1 MNYSKYI
8 SILLSVLFIS
18 FGCKDNNVEDIGL
31 RNGSGATGDVKL
43 VCTQFKTYFY
53 AQADFL
59 DSNTIYSI
67 EYPEVISTAEIRPYK
82 SNVAASIDG
91 NKLKFK
97 IPQPGHYVAY
107 VNNKKVILFIE
118 KPEIIPSGSNVRNIV
133 SNYNCDTTGVSNET
147 TKIQAAI
154 NDVAGTDD
162 VLYFPPGKY
171 KTSQI
176 RIINK
181 NSVNIYL
188 ARGARI
194 VADTTDLVSYSTDN
208 VFGAPAT
215 SSIVGKTKWTA
226 SRTFILIDQSQDI
239 NIKGYGMIDGQG
251 RAARRNATVLN
262 GSESRGR
269 YRNFLITRS
278 DNVLL
283 ENIISA
289 DPGVWNTHILKSEN
303 VTCDNVKLINELDYA
318 PIAGDIN
325 NINHDNVN
333 TDGFDI
339 DASQNVLVRNCF
351 AYCSDDNVAV
361 KTSEYSG
368 LLGNLDGVVVQNC
381 VFITQKSSLKVGTET
396 GASEM
401 KNINFKNN
409 DVLEADRAISVYCYD
424 GAHIEAR
431 YENNRIESN
440 YPDAKKALVHIS
452 VKPRVAGES
461 LIGSCNIDIIDTEAR
476 VNFPQKSIVEYQTN
490 QATGDGVKVKFR
502 NFSVAG
508 VKITSTNNT
517 IFRYS
522 GPVDVSFE

>member
-1 MNYSKYI
+1 MNHGKYI
-8 SILLSVLFIS
+8 SILLSVIFLS
-18 FGCKDNNVEDIGL
+18 FGCKDSNVEDVGL
-31 RNGSGATGDVKL
+31 RNGSSDSTDVEL
-43 VCTQFKTYFY
+43 VYTQYKTYSY
-53 AQADFL
+53 VQADFL
-59 DSNTIYSI
+59 DSNTVYSI
-67 EYPEVISTAEIRPYK
+67 EYPEIISSAEIRPYK
-82 SNVAASIDG
+82 SNVAVSVDG

-97 IPQPGHYVAY
+97 IPQAGHYVAY
-107 VNNKKVILFIE
+107 INNKKVILFME
-118 KPEIIPSGSNVRNIV
+118 TTETIPSGSNVRNIV
-133 SNYNCDTTGVSNET
+133 ANYNCDTTGITNET
-147 TKIQAAI
+147 VKIQTAI
-154 NDVAGTDD
+154 NDVAGTGD

-171 KTSQI
+171 KASQI
-176 RIINK
+176 KIINK
-181 NSVNIYL
+181 NNVNIYL

-194 VADTTDLVSYSTDN
+194 MADTTDLASYSTDN
-208 VFGAPAT
+208 VFGAPGT

-226 SRTFILIDQSQDI
+226 ARTFILIDQSQDVS
-239 NIKGYGMIDGQG
+239 IKGYGMIDGQG
-251 RAARRNATVLN
+251 RSARRNATVVN

-303 VTCDNVKLINELDYA
+303 VTCNNVKLMNELNYA
-318 PIAGDIN
+318 PIAGDLN
-325 NINHDNVN
+325 NIDHDNVN

-339 DASQNVLVRNCF
+339 DASINVLINKCF

-361 KTSEYSG
+361 KTSEYAG

-396 GASEM
+396 GASVM

-409 DVLEADRAISVYCYD
+409 DVIEADRAISVYCYD

-461 LIGSCNIDIIDTEAR
+461 LIGSCNIDIIDTEALI
-476 VNFPQKSIVEYQTN
+476 NYPQKSIVEYQSDQT
-490 QATGDGVKVKFR
+490 TGDGVKVNFR

-508 VKITSTNNT
+508 VKITSKDNA

-522 GPVDVSFE
+522 GPVDVTFE